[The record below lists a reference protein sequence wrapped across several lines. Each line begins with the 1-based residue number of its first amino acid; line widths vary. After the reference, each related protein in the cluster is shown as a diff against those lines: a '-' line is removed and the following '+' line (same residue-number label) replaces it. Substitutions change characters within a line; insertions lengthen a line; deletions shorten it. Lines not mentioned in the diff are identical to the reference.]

1 MQNSNI
7 DNASTAAVY
16 GRTTTQWAEEDGV
29 RRARIVTTEP
39 IARGE
44 TIEIAPVS
52 PIYGAENSAA
62 INAVEATAFT
72 WVLADST
79 DERHPEQPVVVCA
92 LAHGLV
98 GAYRHSA
105 RPTAD
110 VIRHLAEFRIEA
122 VALRDLAAGDEV
134 TLDYGMKAG
143 DYRIGAVDQFLRP
156 LAHPTLQKRH
166 VGVWRKKW
174 LTATEKERAAEAK
187 RAANQQ
193 RRMLERALKATRQ
206 DIDRCDRDLRS
217 VKLPTARLE
226 VVQEH
231 RTQLLTVAAELQ
243 QELEQLGERRPR

>member
-72 WVLADST
+72 WVLADPT
-79 DERHPEQPVVVCA
+79 DERYPEQPVVVCA

-143 DYRIGAVDQFLRP
+143 DYRIGAVDRFLRP
-156 LAHPTLQKRH
+156 LGHPTLHKRH
-166 VGVWRKKW
+166 VGAWRKKW
-174 LTATEKERAAEAK
+174 LAATEKERAARAR
-187 RAANQQ
+187 RAASQQ
-193 RRMLERALKATRQ
+193 RRMLERALKATHLE
-206 DIDRCDRDLRS
+206 IDRCDRDLGRDQLS
-217 VKLPTARLE
+217 ELLREAMG
-226 VVQEH
+226 QH
-231 RTQLLTVAAELQ
+231 RTQLLAAAADLQ
-243 QELEQLGERRPR
+243 SQLEQLGEVATR